1 MLRPLYQFTLRPCI
15 SFITTV
21 SNFIASFQQI
31 GQCLSISFVLT
42 NETSRAFVC
51 NYSTTASILRSLT
64 LSWLHYLCSV
74 QLMRTSA
81 STLSRLALEPHPN
94 KWDLTERYK
103 LHYNCV
109 TIATQGP
116 HHVKTSLLQP
126 RWNFLPHVSFHSK
139 HYINIY
145 TQTWETARNKL
156 TQTRTPHHWLT
167 WSNRGYEI

>member
-1 MLRPLYQFTLRPCI
+1 MVCFALCINLRFAP
-15 SFITTV
+15 V
-21 SNFIASFQQI
+21 SASSQLNFIASFQQI

-81 STLSRLALEPHPN
+81 PTLSRLHLSLEHPN

-126 RWNFLPHVSFHSK
+126 R
-139 HYINIY
+139 
-145 TQTWETARNKL
+145 
-156 TQTRTPHHWLT
+156 
-167 WSNRGYEI
+167 